1 MAIPYYTTRPFL
13 VERNG
18 WHSCVCVRSHHHPVF
33 LSPCVRLL
41 CWRTSSIPSNHRC
54 KRLAC
59 VRYFFFWFLFWPLTH
74 ETLLFNDPE
83 PSSSTGRAS
92 EPDWVLGA
100 FTPTNLQSTCNTI
113 FREESLCFFPF
124 FYFPPFFK
132 KRSVGGGVKRNW
144 KRWVTTSDPL
154 RGCTSSMWSVGLNH
168 WNDHPFAAKSILFA
182 PRG

>member
-1 MAIPYYTTRPFL
+1 MVRR
-13 VERNG
+13 RNG
-18 WHSCVCVRSHHHPVF
+18 KLWLFHIIQRGLFLLRETDGIRVCMCSHHHPVF

-132 KRSVGGGVKRNW
+132 KRSVGGGGEAELEKMG
-144 KRWVTTSDPL
+144 DDE
-154 RGCTSSMWSVGLNH
+154 WSITRMHVV
-168 WNDHPFAAKSILFA
+168 DVICRAKSLERSSI
-182 PRG
+182 RG